1 VTFHTIERAVQMRAL
16 IGFSALAIIG
26 VGPLVVRW
34 VVQRIE
40 RRPDRA
46 WKPTG
51 YRYLYTGHDQVLG
64 QQSATR
70 AAETAAK
77 RLVIASARSMP
88 LSALAGERAISV
100 ASTPVATPQRVARI
114 VDIRRRQA
122 TRTR

>member
-1 VTFHTIERAVQMRAL
+1 MRVL

-26 VGPLVVRW
+26 VGPLVAWW

-51 YRYLYTGHDQVLG
+51 YRYLHTGHDQVLG
-64 QQSATR
+64 QKSATR
-70 AAETAAK
+70 AAQTATK
-77 RLVIASARSMP
+77 RLVIASERSMP
-88 LSALAGERAISV
+88 LSALVGERAISV
-100 ASTPVATPQRVARI
+100 ASTPVAVPQRVASI

-122 TRTR
+122 SR